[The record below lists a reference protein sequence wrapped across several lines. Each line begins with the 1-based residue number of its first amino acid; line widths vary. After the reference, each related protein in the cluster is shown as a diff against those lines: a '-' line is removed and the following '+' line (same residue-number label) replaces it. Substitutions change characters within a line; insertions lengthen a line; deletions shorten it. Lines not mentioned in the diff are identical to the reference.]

1 MSLPP
6 NHPIKLI
13 VRLPSS
19 HPNLLYG
26 LDVWVNLGLISDIQV
41 KQLCQENL
49 SCRVVLQPA
58 TIPEPELIRDIVTH
72 EPILT
77 SSKSTEEPAKPRKP
91 NLVTAIFQ
99 SLQAELSVR
108 WLLFLGMFLVIV
120 SSGVLAASQWE
131 RFPGFLQYGI
141 LLAYTLTFGGV
152 SFWTGKQPN
161 LRLTTGALLIVTLLL
176 IPVNFWAMD
185 TFGLWHN
192 PVGWIV
198 LAIATIILTYI
209 TILLGNNRLFITQ
222 TSNKKLSLINLLG
235 LSYLH
240 WGWGLPYFPLIA
252 VYLAMIITTIATV
265 WQNFNPQKQVSSQT
279 TAHHWGLGINLPTMV
294 ITYGLGMVL
303 VRAIFIVQV
312 DITQLGLAIG
322 ICGWLMGWLA
332 HQQKRVAHQQENR
345 EPSSHTLTSLWQF
358 IGGMLLF
365 LGWIMAVTTNPQ
377 QAIAVSGLAIWFF
390 YRSLQ
395 TYSLKSDLAAIFI
408 IGLQSLWLGWRL
420 IPTNWQTWALTTA
433 TQLTNAE
440 NHPWT
445 LLSVVLFPYVILM
458 VAYTDRLYRND
469 REKLGL
475 FGEQLTFT
483 LGMILTAISLN
494 NILLRSLNLIFSTIT
509 LAIVTKRRASTSMV
523 LVYLTHTTGLLTVCS
538 IVDWYLPQLTKELWA
553 GTLLAIMVVEFLYS
567 IGEQKAEGKA
577 WSETEQGVQSPS
589 EHPPAPP
596 LPAPLPLREGV
607 WRRSAWIF
615 GLILASLSLML
626 LWGNANVLWYS
637 INVSQSSWGLVWFIV
652 PIMLTVVALR
662 SQGLHRTVNGNLSV
676 CALIPAQLLTI
687 PITNVRL
694 IGLLIGAVLM
704 VVNTAYLR
712 HNIYALITVGLGLGA
727 VGMGL
732 WKFLPGLAVGNW
744 LAIGSVSTLS
754 LWLCQKILKK
764 QHQELATIYAI
775 AVDRWAIALCA
786 VELLL
791 LSLHSVLVYQ
801 NTMQPGWMYIVAT
814 GITLAAIATRSTKTS
829 HIASFYGIGWCLEL
843 LIAELL
849 AFGDR
854 STIKIAIANIGLG
867 LTAQLLGEWWQ
878 RKHHLQKL
886 PPHWHIL
893 PLVYGVFGA
902 ALRLDTFANWTGL
915 SSLALAL
922 ITINIGRRSR
932 KLKPLVYLGMAGVS
946 IAAYELLLYQLSQA
960 SAGGAIGDGVI
971 ALAIL
976 GTSIMY
982 GYRLLSPWL
991 TKYFRLR
998 SQELQI
1004 CAHIHWVISSFFL
1017 IAATF
1022 LPFTAI
1028 PLALGTGAFLI
1039 RYAIFQGRTRQHK
1052 TPADMWVYLGLLE
1065 VGIFS
1070 IYLQNTPFAGLWK
1083 TILLPWQSAIAAVV
1097 SYFIF
1102 ILPWQKW
1109 GWNRTPWRNAA
1120 YALPLIVLWLSWFA
1134 VYPITLIIVAGF
1146 YLFVAKATPTFR
1158 FSYISLGL
1166 VDWALWQWC
1175 LQFNLNNPL
1184 WYVTILGLSIL
1195 YIAKVDPHLGLPTS
1209 KPQRHI
1215 LRIIGTSLICG
1226 WAIVFN
1232 QGTPLIP
1239 AIISI
1244 IAIFTGLGLRVRAF
1258 LYTGTVAFLIT
1269 VSYQSIV
1276 LGLQYSFL
1284 KWVIGLVAGIMLIY
1298 IAANFETQRD
1308 RLTLLI
1314 RSISDELTKWQ

>member
-1 MSLPP
+1 MSLPA

-19 HPNLLYG
+19 HPNLLHG

-49 SCRVVLQPA
+49 SCQVVLQPA
-58 TIPEPELIRDIVTH
+58 AIPEP
-72 EPILT
+72 ILK
-77 SSKSTEEPAKPRKP
+77 SSKSTTEPAKPRKP
-91 NLVTAIFQ
+91 NLVTSIFQ

-131 RFPGFLQYGI
+131 RFPGVLQYGI

-161 LRLTTGALLIVTLLL
+161 LRLTAGALLIVTLLL

-192 PVGWIV
+192 PVGWIA
-198 LAIATIILTYI
+198 LALSTIILTYI

-222 TSNKKLSLINLLG
+222 TSTKKLSLINLLG

-240 WGWGLPYFPLIA
+240 WGWELPHFPLIA

-265 WQNFNPQKQVSSQT
+265 GQNFKQQRQVSTQPEEQ
-279 TAHHWGLGINLPTMV
+279 HRGLGINLPTMV

-332 HQQKRVAHQQENR
+332 HQQKRESISI
-345 EPSSHTLTSLWQF
+345 SSHNLTSLWQF
-358 IGGMLLF
+358 IGGTLLF
-365 LGWIMAVTTNPQ
+365 LGWGITVVTNPQ
-377 QAIAVSGLAIWFF
+377 QAIAVSGLAVWFC
-390 YRSLQ
+390 YRDLQ

-420 IPTNWQTWALTTA
+420 IPTNLQTWAFTTA
-433 TQLTNAE
+433 TQLTNAQ

-445 LLSVVLFPYVILM
+445 LLSVVLFPYIILM
-458 VAYTDRLYRND
+458 VAYTDRLYKNNQR
-469 REKLGL
+469 KLGL

-483 LGMILTAISLN
+483 LGTILTVISLGN
-494 NILLRSLNLIFSTIT
+494 VTIRSLNLLFSTIT
-509 LAIVTKRRASTSMV
+509 LAIVSKKRPSTSMV
-523 LVYLTHTTGLLTVCS
+523 LVYLTHTTALLTVCS
-538 IVDWYLPQLTKELWA
+538 IIDWYLPQLTNELWA
-553 GTLLAIMVVEFLYS
+553 GILLAIMVAELLYS
-567 IGEQKAEGKA
+567 SGA
-577 WSETEQGVQSPS
+577 
-589 EHPPAPP
+589 
-596 LPAPLPLREGV
+596 GV
-607 WRRSAWIF
+607 WRRSAWVF
-615 GLILASLSLML
+615 GLVLASLSFIL
-626 LWGNANVLWYS
+626 LWSNANVLWYS
-637 INVSQSSWGLVWFIV
+637 INLLYSINVNHSSWGLIWFIV

-712 HNIYALITVGLGLGA
+712 HNIYGLITVGLSLGTL
-727 VGMGL
+727 GTGL
-732 WKFLPGLAVGNW
+732 WKFLPGLTFGNW
-744 LAIGSVSTLS
+744 LIIGSISILS

-786 VELLL
+786 VELFI

-801 NTMQPGWMYIVAT
+801 NTMEPGWMYIVAT
-814 GITLAAIATRSTKTS
+814 GITLGAIVTRSTKKS
-829 HIASFYGIGWCLEL
+829 HIASFYGISWCLEL
-843 LIAELL
+843 LVAEVL

-902 ALRLDTFANWTGL
+902 ALRWHTFANWTGL

-922 ITINIGRRSR
+922 ITINIGRRSQ
-932 KLKPLVYLGMAGVS
+932 KFKPLVYLGIAGIS

-960 SAGGAIGDGVI
+960 SGGGAIGDGVI
-971 ALAIL
+971 ALAVL

-982 GYRLLSPWL
+982 SYRLLSPWL
-991 TKYFRLR
+991 TKYLRLHP
-998 SQELQI
+998 QELQV

-1017 IAATF
+1017 IAATY
-1022 LPFTAI
+1022 LPVTAI
-1028 PLALGTGAFLI
+1028 PLALGTGVFLI
-1039 RYAIFQGRTRQHK
+1039 RYAIFQGKTNQPQ
-1052 TPADMWVYLGLLE
+1052 TPADIWVYLGLIE

-1070 IYLQNTPFAGLWK
+1070 IYLQNIPFAGLWK
-1083 TILLPWQSAIAAVV
+1083 SILLPWQSAIAAVV

-1120 YALPLIVLWLSWFA
+1120 YALPLIILWLSWFA

-1146 YLFVAKATPTFR
+1146 YLFVAKANANFR
-1158 FSYISLGL
+1158 FSYLSLVL
-1166 VDWALWQWC
+1166 VDWALWLWC
-1175 LQFNLNNPL
+1175 LQFNLYNPL

-1195 YIAKVDPHLGLPTS
+1195 YIAQVDPHLGLPTS

-1232 QGTPLIP
+1232 QDTPLVP

-1244 IAIFTGLGLRVRAF
+1244 VAIFTGLGLRVRAF

-1269 VSYQSIV
+1269 VSYQSVV

-1284 KWVIGLVAGIMLIY
+1284 KWVIGLVAGIVLIY
-1298 IAANFETQRD
+1298 IAANFETQRE

-1314 RSISDELTKWQ
+1314 RSIGDELTKWQ